1 MPWKDPFLNIFHEWI
16 ELLMDRSMRG
26 YIHYV
31 RQKGLRM
38 SAIGALHH
46 LKMGGHVR
54 VSDLGEHLGVSN
66 AAASQMLD
74 RLVEDGMISRIEDPD
89 DRRMKRI
96 TITDTGINILEE
108 AVNARLNW
116 LKDLEERL
124 SEEEKEQLSDAMR
137 LMIAKTQEI

>member
-31 RQKGLRM
+31 REKGLRM

-46 LKMGGHVR
+46 LKLGGCVR

-66 AAASQMLD
+66 AATSQMLD
-74 RLVEDGMISRIEDPD
+74 RLVEEGMISRTEDPN

-96 TITDTGINILEE
+96 TITDAGINILEE

-116 LKDLEERL
+116 LKDLEEIL
-124 SEEEKEQLSDAMR
+124 TEEEKEQLSAAMR